1 MIYFS
6 IVQVLVQTVQWRVH
20 CTIAATLTDLCLMF
34 EAAFG
39 DPIHYSILALS
50 QIIIST
56 KILKIGLK
64 FCKLRGFK
72 EEAPSVVQYH
82 FRRQTVN
89 IYISNIYMKIVSADV
104 SRQNS
109 FLVGILPLSVCNYPR
124 QTRARAEWRPAGLGW
139 LIKFLYGDTIPAV
152 GGCTLIH
159 LHLITP
165 ASTAAP
171 RRKYG
176 NM

>member
-1 MIYFS
+1 M
-6 IVQVLVQTVQWRVH
+6 QVLVETVQWRVH
-20 CTIAATLTDLCLMF
+20 CTIAATLADLCLMF
-34 EAAFG
+34 EDAFG
-39 DPIHYSILALS
+39 DPIHYSIPALS

-64 FCKLRGFK
+64 FCELRGFK

-139 LIKFLYGDTIPAV
+139 AGLAGLGWLIKFLYGDTIPAV

-171 RRKYG
+171 RTL
-176 NM
+176 

>member
-1 MIYFS
+1 
-6 IVQVLVQTVQWRVH
+6 
-20 CTIAATLTDLCLMF
+20 MF
-34 EAAFG
+34 EDAFG
-39 DPIHYSILALS
+39 DPIHYSIPALS

-64 FCKLRGFK
+64 FCELRGFK

-139 LIKFLYGDTIPAV
+139 AGLGMLIKFLYGDTIPAA

-165 ASTAAP
+165 ASTALRAT
-171 RRKYG
+171 RVQ
-176 NM
+176 